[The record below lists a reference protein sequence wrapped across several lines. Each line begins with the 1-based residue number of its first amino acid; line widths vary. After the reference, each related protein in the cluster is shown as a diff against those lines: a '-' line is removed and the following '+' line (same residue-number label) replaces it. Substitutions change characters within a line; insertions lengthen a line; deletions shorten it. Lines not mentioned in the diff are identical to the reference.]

1 MLQKLADMKNTPER
15 QEFILVFRT
24 NINRKKDVKSLTPLL
39 DSCSE
44 IIKWNIDLTDCDNV
58 LRIEA
63 THSDHA
69 HVIHLVK
76 QAGYACEELT
86 D

>member
-1 MLQKLADMKNTPER
+1 MKDNYTTA
-15 QEFILVFRT
+15 EFVLIFRT
-24 NINRKKDVKSLTPLL
+24 NINRKKHVRSVSHLL
-39 DSCSE
+39 DSRKE
-44 IIKWNIDLTDCDNV
+44 IIRWNVDLSDIDNV

-63 THSDHA
+63 THPDCTP
-69 HVIHLVK
+69 VIQLVT

>member
-1 MLQKLADMKNTPER
+1 MNDIYQTHDH
-15 QEFILVFRT
+15 ILVFRT
-24 NINRKKDVKSLTPLL
+24 NINRKKHVRTISPLL
-39 DSCSE
+39 NGCDT
-44 IIKWNIDLTDCDNV
+44 IKKWNVDLSDIDNV

-63 THSDHA
+63 THSDCA
-69 HVIHLVK
+69 PVIELVK